1 MEHHANIV
9 PWQMVASRTG
19 ARLEYVGLTPEFT
32 LDINH
37 FHRHL
42 ERGPAVV
49 AFTGMSNV
57 LGTIPPVRQLADA
70 ARSVGALV
78 VLDAA
83 QLVPHRPVDVSDL
96 GVDFLAFSAHKMLG
110 PTGIGVLWGRPQR
123 LEEME
128 PFEGGGEM
136 ISNVELDHSTWA
148 LIPHRFEA
156 GTPPIIE
163 AIGFAAAL
171 RYLAEIGM
179 ERVAAHDQELTA
191 YAIKRLSEI
200 EALSI
205 QGPGAAEERGGA
217 ISFTLGDAHPHDLAT
232 ILDQNGVSVRAGHHC
247 AKPLMR
253 ALGVSATARASFSV
267 YSNTEDVDAL
277 VEGLEDA
284 ARLFGI

>member
-1 MEHHANIV
+1 
-9 PWQMVASRTG
+9 
-19 ARLEYVGLTPEFT
+19 
-32 LDINH
+32 
-37 FHRHL
+37 
-42 ERGPAVV
+42 
-49 AFTGMSNV
+49 
-57 LGTIPPVRQLADA
+57 
-70 ARSVGALV
+70 
-78 VLDAA
+78 
-83 QLVPHRPVDVSDL
+83 
-96 GVDFLAFSAHKMLG
+96 
-110 PTGIGVLWGRPQR
+110 
-123 LEEME
+123 ME

-205 QGPGAAEERGGA
+205 QGPGPTEERGGA

-232 ILDQNGVSVRAGHHC
+232 ILDQRGVSVRAGHHC

-253 ALGVSATARASFSV
+253 SLGVQATARASFSV
-267 YSNTEDVDAL
+267 YSNHEDIDAL
-277 VEGLEDA
+277 IAGLEDA